1 MRPYEV
7 MVIFDVGT
15 EPPAIQ
21 AVVDRLLETI
31 RASDG
36 APGHVDR
43 WGRRPFAYE
52 VKHRREGYYVVVE
65 LSGEAKTVAEID
77 RLLSLADEVLRFKV
91 IRIPD
96 KIAARLASGGGIHP
110 RSGSRGPA
118 SRPQGG
124 RGPRSDAGRPG
135 NAERPGA
142 LGPASTPVQTSGAE
156 SAASAGRSAAGE
168 DEEPGTSGPG
178 GGAETA
184 AEEGAPPG
192 AATDAAAPA
201 AG

>member
-7 MVIFDVGT
+7 MVIFDVGA

-21 AVVDRLLETI
+21 AVVDRLLETV

-36 APGHVDR
+36 VPGHVDR

-52 VKHRREGYYVVVE
+52 LRHRREGYYVVLE
-65 LSGEAKTVAEID
+65 LAGEPRTVAEID

-96 KIAARLASGGGIHP
+96 KVAARIASGGGRP
-110 RSGSRGPA
+110 RQGARGPA
-118 SRPQGG
+118 LR
-124 RGPRSDAGRPG
+124 
-135 NAERPGA
+135 
-142 LGPASTPVQTSGAE
+142 
-156 SAASAGRSAAGE
+156 
-168 DEEPGTSGPG
+168 GPG
-178 GGAETA
+178 GRA
-184 AEEGAPPG
+184 APSEGAPSE
-192 AATDAAAPA
+192 AAAEVAAPA